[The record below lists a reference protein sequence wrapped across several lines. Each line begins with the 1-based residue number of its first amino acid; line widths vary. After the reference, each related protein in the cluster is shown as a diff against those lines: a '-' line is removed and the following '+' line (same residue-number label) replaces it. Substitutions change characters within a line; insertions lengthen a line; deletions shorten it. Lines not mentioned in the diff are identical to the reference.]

1 MSCRSLFPA
10 KLGLTGSAVIF
21 NCLLGCLEPLLE
33 VLDGKDKASG
43 VFKVEFFLLL
53 ALLDLLADPLGVGVA
68 GISCGDRMLA
78 AVVSVASSCCLLS
91 HQVIFPWPG
100 VRHLLAAFIN
110 FLGKHGETEL
120 QF

>member
-1 MSCRSLFPA
+1 MV
-10 KLGLTGSAVIF
+10 LG
-21 NCLLGCLEPLLE
+21 
-33 VLDGKDKASG
+33 GKDKASG

-53 ALLDLLADPLGVGVA
+53 VLLDLLAADPSGVGVA